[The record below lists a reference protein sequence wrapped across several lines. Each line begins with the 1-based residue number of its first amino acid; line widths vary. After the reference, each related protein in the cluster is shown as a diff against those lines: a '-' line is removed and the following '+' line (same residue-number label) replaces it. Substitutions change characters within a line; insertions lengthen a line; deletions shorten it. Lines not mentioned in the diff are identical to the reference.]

1 MKNKAKTKL
10 KNILLFIC
18 LPLVILSLVIF
29 LSAFIFKLYQTPSN
43 QTFTP
48 VKTINI
54 SEPFSAKFYFNDKS
68 GTNDFPDLI
77 VKNINSSKKTINI
90 AMYSID
96 NIAIRDA
103 LFAAA
108 KRGVL
113 INLILSNS
121 QETGEKVLLKN
132 GGANLKFTFVGVG
145 GTGYM
150 HHKFM
155 LIDQG
160 DVNQKL
166 FFGSYNFTELQGKFD
181 PSFIMETSRPEI
193 INVFSEEFN
202 RLTSDQT
209 WQAKKAKDYNP
220 FAAKIKYPEGDLEIW
235 FTPEPKGNSLKDRM
249 LSLIKNANSNLKIMT
264 WYITDKDIAAAL
276 ISRAKTL
283 PITIITD
290 DFNWSNSSSVFPIMA
305 AQKDRQKLDNLQMIT
320 DVKRNAEVQKIIKDD
335 TFNSFLHHHLLIID
349 DTTAVFGTNNWSSG
363 GFFLNDESIMISNI
377 RSVVSAFE
385 QSYLLNYN
393 LNR

>member
-1 MKNKAKTKL
+1 MKNKTKTKL
-10 KNILLFIC
+10 KNLLLFIC
-18 LPLVILSLVIF
+18 LPLIILSLVIF

-43 QTFTP
+43 KTFTP

-54 SEPFSAKFYFNDKS
+54 NEPFSAKFYFNDKS
-68 GTNDFPDLI
+68 GTNDFSDLI
-77 VKNINSSKKTINI
+77 VKNINSSHKTIEI
-90 AMYSID
+90 ALYSID
-96 NIAIRDA
+96 STAIRDA

-113 INLILSNS
+113 VNLILSNS
-121 QETGEKVLLKN
+121 QETGETILLKN
-132 GGANLKFTFVGVG
+132 GGANLKFTFIGVG

-160 DVNQKL
+160 DANQKL

-202 RLTSDQT
+202 RLSSNQT
-209 WQAKKAKDYNP
+209 WQAKKTKNYNP
-220 FAAKIKYPEGDLEIW
+220 FAARIEYPEGYLEIW
-235 FTPEPKGNSLKDRM
+235 FPPEPKSNSLKDRM
-249 LSLIKNANSNLKIMT
+249 LSLIKNATSNLKIMT

-290 DFNWSNSSSVFPIMA
+290 DYNWSNSSSVFPIMA

-320 DVKRNAEVQKIIKDD
+320 DLKRNTEVQKIIKDD
-335 TFNSFLHHHLLIID
+335 TFNSFLHHHLLIVD
-349 DTTAVFGTNNWSSG
+349 DATAVFGTNNWSSG

-377 RSVVSAFE
+377 SSVVSAFE

-393 LNR
+393 INK